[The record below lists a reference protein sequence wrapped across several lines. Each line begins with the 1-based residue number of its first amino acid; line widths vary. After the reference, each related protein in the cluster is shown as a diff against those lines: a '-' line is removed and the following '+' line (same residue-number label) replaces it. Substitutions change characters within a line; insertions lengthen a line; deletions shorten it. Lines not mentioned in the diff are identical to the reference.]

1 MEVAHQC
8 LLISIATSA
17 GKSLRLM
24 LPFAIIVELRKKTM
38 SSVKNADSY
47 LQEKGFIARIV
58 VLKGNNHL
66 LVEFIIYK
74 SAYS

>member
-1 MEVAHQC
+1 M
-8 LLISIATSA
+8 LISIATSA